1 MVRIKT
7 QALWIYYKSICP
19 FTLLVSFGLFYTY
32 HQFHDGKSLFIFSKL
47 LTLILTAIMLKFYH
61 RVDEFPFYENLG
73 IKQNRLIVLML
84 GFDFAIFIII
94 LNLLDLL

>member
-1 MVRIKT
+1 MMRIKL

-19 FTLLVSFGLFYTY
+19 FTLLVSVGLFYTY
-32 HQFHDGKSLFIFSKL
+32 HQFQDGKALFISSKF

-73 IKQNRLIVLML
+73 IKQNRLILLIL
-84 GFDFAIFIII
+84 GFDFAIFIIT